1 MIEDAAALPVSRQ
14 RGVTLPEVLVA
25 MAVML
30 VAVAGAL
37 TLYDSSWKSF
47 KQGENASEQQ
57 QGLRIAFEKIGMD
70 LQMAGFNFNPD
81 GHTSRPNEQIEA
93 AYDTAVVIRA
103 DFDGAFESSLAGDAF
118 EVVSTGNDEVV
129 AYVLVKPGGPNPHTL
144 TFEADLEEAQRD
156 AEVETVQVD
165 AVSLVQDDPPYTLYR
180 ITFSTDVGL
189 WGSSSFV
196 KREVLAEN
204 VGSMTFRYYDAAGV
218 QINSTF
224 DLDSTSEDIGGSES
238 AVAAR
243 GSIARIQVDLL
254 GLSPDPRAGWVDV
267 TDPNPD
273 TRPFHKFRLTSNVVP
288 RNVGLAAVPD
298 DGSQPPGG

>member
-1 MIEDAAALPVSRQ
+1 MTGHAATLTGCRQ
-14 RGVTLPEVLVA
+14 QGVTLPELLVA

-30 VAVAGAL
+30 IAVAGAL

-81 GHTSRPNEQIEA
+81 GHLSRPDEQIEA

-103 DFDGAFESSLAGDAF
+103 DFDGAFESTLAGDAF

-129 AYVLVKPGGPNPHTL
+129 AYVLAKPGGTSPHTL
-144 TFEADLEEAQRD
+144 TFEADLEQAQRNG
-156 AEVETVQVD
+156 EVETVSVG
-165 AVSLVQDDPPYTLYR
+165 AVALVQDDPPYTLYR
-180 ITFSTDVGL
+180 ITCSTDVGL
-189 WGSSSFV
+189 WGSSSFFN
-196 KREVLAEN
+196 RQVLAEN

-218 QINSTF
+218 QINSGF
-224 DLDSTSEDIGGSES
+224 DLSSTSEDIGGSES

-243 GSIARIQVDLL
+243 ASIARIEVDLL
-254 GLSPDPRAGWVDV
+254 GLSQDPRAGWVDA
-267 TDPNPD
+267 TDANPE
-273 TRPFHKFRLTSNVVP
+273 TRQFHKFRLTSNVVP
-288 RNVGLAAVPD
+288 RNLGLAGVPD
-298 DGSQPPGG
+298 DGSAPPGG